1 MDIQP
6 KKLIDVIGI
15 GAINLDYI
23 FKYNSSTDLGTPQG
37 IEKGM
42 ENLKTK
48 VDTEDLRDLI
58 IKKGCDTQLGGSAL
72 LTIRTIASLKEGL
85 KTAYVGCYG
94 NATDIETK
102 AGFST
107 DIKSEFEFIDDKSWL
122 FESKSPPG
130 RAVIKL
136 RKGKRLSI
144 DIDPGANDDLKE
156 CIEQKNKSYGNS
168 KDSISSFVTF
178 LLSSKW
184 IHLSSLADINQ
195 FEFIMESVLTAKKI
209 NPLIRLSIDPGYEY
223 TKYHKNM
230 LAKYLPH
237 MDFVFLNEN
246 EFNHLAGG
254 KEFNRKKKID
264 SLGKTVGQSTS
275 NKTIAF
281 IQKGK
286 RRNMVLNFVNG
297 NAYSRTFWHSKLN
310 RISIINDTGA
320 GDVFAGG
327 VIAGLLSPQLIT
339 HQPAPVKLGA
349 ILASKRLKRQK
360 FPEKEFALDFTNFI
374 ESNLRIEN
382 KNYPSQVKAFWEKW
396 GNSIVAFALGILA
409 SLITSKIMG

>member
-1 MDIQP
+1 
-6 KKLIDVIGI
+6 
-15 GAINLDYI
+15 I
-23 FKYNSSTDLGTPQG
+23 FKYNSSTDLGIPQG
-37 IEKGM
+37 IEKGI

-48 VDTEDLRDLI
+48 MDTEDLRDLI

-72 LTIRTIASLKEGL
+72 LTIRTIASLKENF

-102 AGFST
+102 AGFSS
-107 DIKSEFEFIDDKSWL
+107 DIRSEFGFIDDRSWL
-122 FESKSPPG
+122 FESKTPPG

-136 RKGKRLSI
+136 RRGKRLSI
-144 DIDPGANDDLKE
+144 DIDPGANNDLKE
-156 CIEQKNKSYGNS
+156 HIEKKNKSDGS
-168 KDSISSFVTF
+168 SSSSSSFIDF
-178 LLSSKW
+178 LLNSKW
-184 IHLSSLADINQ
+184 IHLSSLADVNQ
-195 FEFIMESVLTAKKI
+195 FEFIMASVLIAKKM
-209 NPLIRLSIDPGYEY
+209 NPLIKLSIDPGYEY
-223 TKYHKNM
+223 TKYHRKM
-230 LAKYLPH
+230 LTKYLPY
-237 MDFVFLNEN
+237 MDYVFLNDN

-264 SLGKTVGQSTS
+264 SLGKTVGQSTN

-286 RRNMVLNFVNG
+286 RKNMVLNFVNG
-297 NAYSRTFWHSKLN
+297 NAYSRTFWHSKLS
-310 RISIINDTGA
+310 RISIVNDTGA

-327 VIAGLLSPQLIT
+327 VIAGLLSPHLIS
-339 HQPAPVKLGA
+339 HQPAPIKLGS
-349 ILASKRLKRQK
+349 ILASKRLRRQK
-360 FPEKEFALDFTNFI
+360 FPEKEFALDFTNFV

-409 SLITSKIMG
+409 SLIASKIMV